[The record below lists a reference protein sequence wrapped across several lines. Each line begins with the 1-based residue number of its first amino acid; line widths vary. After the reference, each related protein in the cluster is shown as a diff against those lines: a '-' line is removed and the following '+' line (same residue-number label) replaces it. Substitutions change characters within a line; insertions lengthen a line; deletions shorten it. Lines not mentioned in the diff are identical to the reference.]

1 MPRPKLDKAAR
12 KAVINITVEPALK
25 QFAVDMAKE
34 RHQTVSALI
43 SELLMELVEEEAK
56 KQRKAEAKAKKEAK
70 KEAKEREQIPGQ
82 TEWPTFNPEFE
93 NLLYKD

>member
-70 KEAKEREQIPGQ
+70 EREQIPGQ
-82 TEWPTFNPEFE
+82 TEWPTFNPVFE
-93 NLLYKD
+93 ELLYKD